1 MNDVDSEELYV
12 FGALTNEGWTVDK
25 YIFPP
30 DSEVTIEF

>member
-12 FGALTNEGWTVDK
+12 FGALTDEGWMVGK

-30 DSEVTIEF
+30 ESDVAIEF